1 MELLVIYGLVFIL
14 GLLVGSFLNVVI
26 YRYNTGMS
34 VVSGRSRCLTCAHTL
49 RWFELIPVVSFVIQA
64 GRCRECHSR
73 LSWQY
78 PAVELLTGLIF
89 LRVFQVVG
97 GNAHNLELAFWWLV
111 FSILIVITIYD
122 LRHKIIPDGLV
133 GLLAGLAVLQWLIFP
148 ALAIS
153 NYLLAG
159 FSLFGFFALLWWV
172 SQGRWMGFGDAKLAL
187 ALGLLLGLQGGVST
201 VVLAFWLG
209 ALVGLFILTLSRLSL
224 GERSFTIK
232 SEIPFAPFL
241 AVGLALYFLFNV
253 NVLTFF

>member
-148 ALAIS
+148 ALAI
-153 NYLLAG
+153 
-159 FSLFGFFALLWWV
+159 
-172 SQGRWMGFGDAKLAL
+172 
-187 ALGLLLGLQGGVST
+187 
-201 VVLAFWLG
+201 
-209 ALVGLFILTLSRLSL
+209 
-224 GERSFTIK
+224 
-232 SEIPFAPFL
+232 
-241 AVGLALYFLFNV
+241 
-253 NVLTFF
+253 

>member
-1 MELLVIYGLVFIL
+1 MYLFVFIL
-14 GLLVGSFLNVVI
+14 GLIVGSFLNVVI
-26 YRYNTGMS
+26 CRYNTGWS
-34 VVSGRSRCLTCAHTL
+34 VVGGRSRCLACGHTL
-49 RWFELIPVVSFVIQA
+49 RWFELVPVVSFVIQA

-78 PAVELLTGLIF
+78 PAVELLTGFIF
-89 LRVFQVVG
+89 LRIFQVVG
-97 GNAHNLELAFWWLV
+97 LSANQLELAFWWLV
-111 FSILIVITIYD
+111 FSILIVITVYD

-133 GLLAGLAVLQWLIFP
+133 GFLAVLAVLRWFMFP
-148 ALAIS
+148 GLAIS
-153 NYLLAG
+153 NYLVAG

-187 ALGLLLGLQGGVST
+187 ALGLLIGLQGGVST

-209 ALVGLFILTLSRLSL
+209 AAVGLFILARSRLSL
-224 GERSFTIK
+224 GDRSFTIK

-241 AVGLALYFLFNV
+241 TLGLALYFLFDL